1 VSKFTDFPFS
11 EALHKDLVA
20 AGYETP
26 TPIQAK
32 AIRPVLE
39 GKDVIGLAQTGTG
52 KTAAFALPIIHRL
65 AAKAE
70 LGALVLAPTRELVHQ
85 IVDVFKMLGASSGVR
100 VASVVGGI
108 KIDNDWR
115 ALRSWPNVLVATPGR
130 LIDHLEQKTVNFKEI
145 EMFVIDEADRMHDM
159 GFIPQIRRI
168 IAALPEKRQTLMFT
182 ATMPPDVEQIARRSM
197 HDAVKI
203 LVGPASRPVERAE
216 QHLYQIHDE
225 KLKLPLLL
233 DLLAKETGRVLVF
246 LRTKRGVDRLAR
258 RIIDRRHAVARI
270 HGDREMNQRTE
281 AMKGF
286 REGRYRVLIATD
298 IAARGLDVA
307 DIEHVINYD
316 FPRHPEDYV
325 HRIGRTARLVA
336 TGKATSFVTPADR
349 PYVRDLEKLIATKL
363 TLEHAPGA
371 RHVEHEAEAAP
382 ATHDGSH
389 RRAAHAATPRGSG
402 DAAPAAAQPGEGA
415 AGTSRRGRRGRR
427 GRGRQGEASGQG
439 RSQGRTPQSAP
450 HGHSPHHAAGG
461 NHDGR
466 PAARAHGGEPAEAGH
481 KAGAHS
487 AWPRSAATHHGAG
500 AAEHGASTPHASA
513 PGQGR
518 RRRRRGGS
526 RGAPSAVLPAA
537 TGVPTYDPAAELAES
552 RETQGPTRPPA
563 PVPQE
568 AILDFTAEDIQQ
580 KADPTML
587 EWD

>member
-1 VSKFTDFPFS
+1 LSTSQEVTKFTDFPFS

-70 LGALVLAPTRELVHQ
+70 LGALILAPTRELVHQ
-85 IVDVFKMLGASSGVR
+85 IVDVFKMLGATSGVR

-371 RHVEHEAEAAP
+371 RHVEHEAAA
-382 ATHDGSH
+382 AHVGHDGSH
-389 RRAAHAATPRGSG
+389 RHAAHAAQAHAHGAAAH
-402 DAAPAAAQPGEGA
+402 AAPQPAEGA
-415 AGTSRRGRRGRR
+415 AGSSRRGRRGH
-427 GRGRQGEASGQG
+427 GRA
-439 RSQGRTPQSAP
+439 PQAAP
-450 HGHSPHHAAGG
+450 HGHSLHQASAHG
-461 NHDGR
+461 HDAH
-466 PAARAHGGEPAEAGH
+466 PAAHTRGSAPAEAG
-481 KAGAHS
+481 ATTGAHS
-487 AWPRSAATHHGAG
+487 AWPRSAATHHAAG
-500 AAEHGASTPHASA
+500 AATHGAPASHASA
-513 PGQGR
+513 PSQGR
-518 RRRRRGGS
+518 RRRRRGG
-526 RGAPSAVLPAA
+526 RGRGEPSLMTPVA

-552 RETQGPTRPPA
+552 REVRGPISPPA
-563 PVPQE
+563 PEPRE
-568 AILDFTAEDIQQ
+568 AIADFTPEDVPQ